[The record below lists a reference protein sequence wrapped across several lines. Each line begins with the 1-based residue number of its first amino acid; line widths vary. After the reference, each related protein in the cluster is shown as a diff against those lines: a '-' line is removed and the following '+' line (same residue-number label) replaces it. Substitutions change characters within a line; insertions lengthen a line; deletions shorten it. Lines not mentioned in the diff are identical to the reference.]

1 MNSIAQGIRSIG
13 IQVDSTKTPSLTA
26 RIDESYDKVYD
37 DAGSTTPD
45 QSKRQGT
52 SATLSNSN
60 EPSNIEITDRKLMQ
74 AVCLG
79 SRSAYQSLVKRH
91 LKSISHYAY
100 RLLGNQKD
108 TQDITQ
114 EVFLRLWINAQ
125 KWNTEKSKLTTWLHR
140 IAHNLCIDY
149 LRKHT
154 RMQTQDSFDDEAA
167 DSSSNNEESTEETND
182 KTKLLREAL
191 SALPENQ
198 RSALT
203 LCHYQGFSNKE
214 AAAIMN
220 ISVKALESSVARA
233 KLSLREKLTSSS

>member
-1 MNSIAQGIRSIG
+1 MNSIAKGIRSLG
-13 IQVDSTKTPSLTA
+13 RQVDSSKTPS
-26 RIDESYDKVYD
+26 RIAALNESYDRLYS
-37 DAGSTTPD
+37 DAGSSTPA
-45 QSKRQGT
+45 QSKQQGT
-52 SATLSNSN
+52 SETLSNSN
-60 EPSNIEITDRKLMQ
+60 EPSNTEITDQELMQ
-74 AVCLG
+74 AVCVG
-79 SRSAYQSLVKRH
+79 SRSAYQRLVKRH

-125 KWNTEKSKLTTWLHR
+125 KWNSEKSKLTTWLHR

-198 RSALT
+198 RSALS

-220 ISVKALESSVARA
+220 ISVKALESAIARA
-233 KLSLREKLTSSS
+233 KLSLREKLTINS